1 VITSDA
7 ILAGLNPVQR
17 EAASAPDGPI
27 VVVAG
32 AGSGK
37 TRVLT
42 HRIAFLIAEQRA
54 SPFGLAAIT
63 FTNKAA
69 GEMKSRVG
77 ELVGPVAERMWVS
90 TFHSMCSRIL
100 RREAPLLGYRS
111 SFSIYDQA
119 DAVRLVDYV
128 RRDLDMDPKRFPP
141 RRLQAAISA
150 MKNELVS
157 WEQAVD
163 RAFTPPE
170 KRLADVYREYQ
181 RRLLEASALDFDDLL
196 VQTVHL
202 FRDHADAKQRW
213 SGRFRH
219 VLVDEF
225 QDTNVAQWELVRMLT
240 EEHRNVMVVGDQD
253 QSIYKFRGADF
264 RNLVKFEEV
273 FPEATVIVMEQNYRS
288 SQRILDA
295 ANAVIA
301 NNAARRPK
309 HLWTEQIGGELITRY
324 HAEDEHDEA
333 AFVVHEIGRLVDT
346 EHHRFG
352 DVAVFYRTNAQ
363 SRVIEETLVRSG
375 VPYRVVGGV
384 KFYDRREVKDVLA
397 YLRALVNPD
406 DEVSWRRV
414 VNTPKRGVG
423 DTSVNKVA
431 AHAQGAGITFR
442 GALARADTAGVTG
455 KALGG
460 IRDLLEL
467 MVGVEAIARGGIGP
481 TVEAILEQTGYLA
494 ELEAERSIEARG
506 RIENLQELVGV
517 CHEFD
522 QALDAGDVSGLP
534 GIAGVGT
541 ADNTAG
547 DIVIPEGLARI
558 QAFLEA
564 ISLVTDLDTEGAEHG
579 DGGDH
584 SAVTLM
590 TLHTAK
596 GLEFPVVFLT
606 GMEDG
611 VFPHT
616 RSLGDPDELEEERRL
631 CYVGITRARERLYLC
646 HAWSRMLFGA
656 TDYYP
661 PSRFLSEIP
670 EELVQLLGGGA
681 ERGRSF
687 GGGGDRR
694 GRRDPAE
701 HRRAVAEAAM
711 RPAPSPPRGVVSG
724 PSGARGAE
732 GIGLR
737 VGDDV
742 THEKFG
748 EGVILELAGEGDKA
762 EAVVHFR
769 DAGEKRLLLA
779 WAPLMKVAV

>member
-1 VITSDA
+1 
-7 ILAGLNPVQR
+7 
-17 EAASAPDGPI
+17 
-27 VVVAG
+27 
-32 AGSGK
+32 
-37 TRVLT
+37 
-42 HRIAFLIAEQRA
+42 
-54 SPFGLAAIT
+54 
-63 FTNKAA
+63 
-69 GEMKSRVG
+69 
-77 ELVGPVAERMWVS
+77 
-90 TFHSMCSRIL
+90 
-100 RREAPLLGYRS
+100 
-111 SFSIYDQA
+111 
-119 DAVRLVDYV
+119 
-128 RRDLDMDPKRFPP
+128 
-141 RRLQAAISA
+141 
-150 MKNELVS
+150 
-157 WEQAVD
+157 
-163 RAFTPPE
+163 
-170 KRLADVYREYQ
+170 
-181 RRLLEASALDFDDLL
+181 
-196 VQTVHL
+196 
-202 FRDHADAKQRW
+202 
-213 SGRFRH
+213 
-219 VLVDEF
+219 
-225 QDTNVAQWELVRMLT
+225 
-240 EEHRNVMVVGDQD
+240 
-253 QSIYKFRGADF
+253 
-264 RNLVKFEEV
+264 
-273 FPEATVIVMEQNYRS
+273 
-288 SQRILDA
+288 
-295 ANAVIA
+295 
-301 NNAARRPK
+301 
-309 HLWTEQIGGELITRY
+309 
-324 HAEDEHDEA
+324 
-333 AFVVHEIGRLVDT
+333 
-346 EHHRFG
+346 
-352 DVAVFYRTNAQ
+352 
-363 SRVIEETLVRSG
+363 

-431 AHAQGAGITFR
+431 AHAQGAGVTFR
-442 GALARADTAGVTG
+442 EALSRADVAGVTG

-467 MVGVEAIARGGIGP
+467 MVGFEATTAEGIGP

-547 DIVIPEGLARI
+547 DITIPEGPARI

-564 ISLVTDLDTEGAEHG
+564 ISLVTDMDTEGADG
-579 DGGDH
+579 DGADH

-596 GLEFPVVFLT
+596 GLEYPVVFLT

-670 EELVQLLGGGA
+670 EELVNVLGGGA
-681 ERGRSF
+681 ERGRTY
-687 GGGGDRR
+687 GGSGTR
-694 GRRDPAE
+694 RRDPAE

-711 RPAPSPPRGVVSG
+711 RPLPQAPSGVVSG
-724 PSGARGAE
+724 PVGARGAE
-732 GIGLR
+732 GMGLR

-742 THEKFG
+742 SHEKFG
-748 EGVILELAGEGDKA
+748 EGVVLELAGEGDKA

-779 WAPLMKVAV
+779 WAPLAKVG